1 MTTPEGAQPER
12 RKHVRIAP
20 KGTVILETIGH
31 AQRGR
36 LANVSE
42 GGMLVVMH
50 ASAADRV
57 LGRDV
62 SFDLRLDGQHARW
75 LHGSGRIVRV
85 GGEGTAVA
93 FDSPPPTLIRMID
106 EMSRNSRAS
115 VRTLSVMLIDADNE
129 RRTSMALAF
138 RNAGCRV
145 IEGATSLEAI
155 VRLGES
161 AFEPDLIAI
170 GDSVQPAVAAELRLF
185 VEREH
190 PDAKLVTI
198 GDDVVEPTGIAHWLS
213 SSNPADDLPERIRTL
228 LFRPRRPTQR

>member
-1 MTTPEGAQPER
+1 MTNPTGVQPER

-20 KGTVILETIGH
+20 KGTVVLDTIGH

-36 LANVSE
+36 LANLSE
-42 GGMLVVMH
+42 GGMLLVTPVRPP
-50 ASAADRV
+50 DRV
-57 LGRDV
+57 LGRQV
-62 SFDLRLDGQHARW
+62 SFDLRLDGQLADW

-85 GGEGTAVA
+85 GGDGTAVA

-106 EMSRNSRAS
+106 DMSRNSRAS
-115 VRTLSVMLIDADNE
+115 LRTVSVMLIDADHE
-129 RRTSMALAF
+129 RRIAMALAF
-138 RNAGCRV
+138 RDAGCRV

-161 AFEPDLIAI
+161 AFEPDLIAV
-170 GDSVQPAVAAELRLF
+170 GDSVQPAVAAELRQF

-198 GDDVVEPTGIAHWLS
+198 GDDVIEPSGIAHWLS
-213 SSNPADDLPERIRTL
+213 SSNPRDNLPERIRTL
-228 LFRPRRPTQR
+228 LFRPRRVTQR